1 MGVHPFLL
9 ILEIHKSRLF
19 CDNCLV
25 FSPWCSIIAGIT
37 QNLISEPRLAR
48 FVQPTMQQLFTMIH
62 GLPSN
67 MADSNSNLDT
77 PSRASSLLL
86 TLSVIVLACL
96 NLSQNQRS
104 LVMRTGLLTNAIT
117 INQTYRFLK
126 VIDYHVKELSSE
138 IIRSLR
144 SLYPILYGLLFI
156 ISGVTGI
163 CVSQGCVFPAH
174 ISLGMRVSPH
184 TYH

>member
-1 MGVHPFLL
+1 
-9 ILEIHKSRLF
+9 
-19 CDNCLV
+19 
-25 FSPWCSIIAGIT
+25 
-37 QNLISEPRLAR
+37 
-48 FVQPTMQQLFTMIH
+48 
-62 GLPSN
+62 

-77 PSRASSLLL
+77 PSRASFLLL

-96 NLSQNQRS
+96 NLSQNQRY

-144 SLYPILYGLLFI
+144 SLPCTLRPSVYYFRYYRDMCFPGMR
-156 ISGVTGI
+156 
-163 CVSQGCVFPAH
+163 VSRTHIPRDVCFPAH
-174 ISLGMRVSPH
+174 ISLTQQPTTSHSDMCFPGEYVSPEISPIFIH
-184 TYH
+184 YRKRNL